1 MKSSEP
7 SSRSVAKRAQITGA
21 ARKLFLANG
30 FAGTSME
37 AIADEAGVSKQTLY
51 HHFATKVDLLGAVVS
66 SELTDLSQRA
76 RLPASVEDP
85 TRLRSVLLE
94 FSNSLVKTVLS
105 PDSLALIHLLV
116 GEAYQIPSLRD
127 SLVEGLPAGLFDH
140 LTVLL
145 QDLHGRGYV
154 SAPRPELAARMLLGP
169 VMSFMITGG
178 FLRAGPIIQPSQA
191 DQEYIIDYFLTAMR
205 FGSGQSPRKEHE

>member
-1 MKSSEP
+1 M
-7 SSRSVAKRAQITGA
+7 AKHAQITAA

-30 FAGTSME
+30 FAGSSME

-127 SLVEGLPAGLFDH
+127 SLVEGLPAGLFDQ

-145 QDLHGRGYV
+145 RDAHDRGFV